1 MVDNS
6 LIINLLKSLSF
17 INASISNILTVFAR
31 TNF

>member
-17 INASISNILTVFAR
+17 INASISNILEPKCDA
-31 TNF
+31 